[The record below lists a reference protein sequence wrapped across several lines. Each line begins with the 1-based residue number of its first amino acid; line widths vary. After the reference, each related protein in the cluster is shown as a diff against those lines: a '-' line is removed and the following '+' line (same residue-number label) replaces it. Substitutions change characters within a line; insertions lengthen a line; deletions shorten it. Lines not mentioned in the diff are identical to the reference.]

1 MFLFCHLWTE
11 HSAAEWNSQPF
22 EELPEMQSHSI
33 NEKFGKT
40 PGEEKGVSNTPLSDR
55 PKRVRQKTAIAAE
68 AEFSPLDQCLSGDGR
83 RLSTGTSAEKQRRRL
98 QKVEHTR
105 DNKKLL
111 TERVS
116 ESADENKKHQR
127 RRSKAADA
135 AVSVSPNSPF
145 VPPSLLSPAGRTK
158 FATCSQNLMDSGL
171 HKLLEDE
178 DLMNFAAAVD
188 RSLDSAAVDPLDMVN
203 NTARFRL
210 VDTRPDYY
218 PADMKE
224 AEVNSAFVPSEVE
237 AATQGARG
245 PRIKHVCRRAAVALG
260 KPLAMFPMA
269 QSLSLS
275 ALPSQEKE
283 RVLEGTVSR

>member
-1 MFLFCHLWTE
+1 LWTE
-11 HSAAEWNSQPF
+11 HGAAEWNSQPF
-22 EELPEMQSHSI
+22 EELPETRTHSI
-33 NEKFGKT
+33 NEKLEKSL
-40 PGEEKGVSNTPLSDR
+40 GEEKETSTTPSSER

-68 AEFSPLDQCLSGDGR
+68 AEFSPLDHHLSGDGR
-83 RLSTGTSAEKQRRRL
+83 RLSSGTSAEKQRRRL
-98 QKVEHTR
+98 QK

-116 ESADENKKHQR
+116 ESADENKKFQR
-127 RRSKAADA
+127 RRSKADVI
-135 AVSVSPNSPF
+135 VSVSSKSPF
-145 VPPSLLSPAGRTK
+145 LPPSLLSRAGRTK
-158 FATCSQNLMDSGL
+158 SASCSQNLMDNGL

-188 RSLDSAAVDPLDMVN
+188 RSLDNAAVDPLDMVN
-203 NTARFRL
+203 NSARFRL

-224 AEVNSAFVPSEVE
+224 TDVNSAFVPSEVE
-237 AATQGARG
+237 TAIPGARG

-283 RVLEGTVSR
+283 RVLEGTGSR